1 MKSVI
6 AEYIQ
11 QDKRFQELDQVFG
24 QENILV
30 TGLSPSAKATIIAEK
45 YLTDHKQMLL
55 ITNNLYQAD
64 KLETDL
70 LQYID
75 SAEVYKYPVQD
86 IMTEEFSTQSPQ
98 LMSERVRT
106 LTALAQNEKGL
117 FIVPS
122 NGLKK
127 WQTPIDIWQAHQ
139 IHLHIGQDID
149 VAHLLQQLVN
159 MGYRRESVVSHIG
172 EFSVRG
178 GIIDIYPLIGEP
190 VRIELFDTEVDS
202 IRDFDIETQRSNNNL
217 DGVSITSASDY
228 VITDDVI
235 KHLQSN
241 LKAAYEDTRPKIET
255 SVRNDLKE
263 TYESFNLIDTTAVD
277 HQLLRRLVAFMY
289 ETPAT
294 LIDYFQ
300 QDAIVVVD
308 EYNRIKETEETLT
321 TEVEDFI
328 HNLIE
333 SGNGFI
339 GQTFMQYDGFEHLL
353 THFPVA
359 YFTLFTS
366 SMTVKLAD
374 IIKFS
379 CKPVQ
384 QFYGQYDIMR
394 SEFQRYVQNDYT
406 IVVLVETETK
416 VERIQAMLNEM
427 HIPTVKNIHSGIA
440 SGQAIVTEGSLS
452 EGFELPYMQL
462 VVITE
467 RELFKTKQKK
477 QRKRSKTI
485 SNAEKIK
492 SYQDLKVGDYVVHV
506 HHGVGRYLGVETL
519 EVRDVHRDYIKLQY
533 KGTDQLFVP
542 VDQMDQVQKYVA
554 SEDKSPKLN
563 KLGGS
568 EWKKTKAKVQQS
580 VEDIA
585 EELIALYKE
594 REMSVG
600 YQFGEDTAEQQAFEL
615 DFPYEL
621 TPDQAK
627 SIEEIKADMELQKP
641 MDRLLCGDV
650 GYGKTEVAIRAAFK
664 AVMEGKQVAFLVPT
678 TILAQQHYETL
689 IERMQ
694 DFPVEIQLV
703 SRFRTAKEVRKTKEG
718 LKSGYVDIVVGTH
731 KLLSKDI
738 RYKDLGLLIVDE
750 EQRFGV
756 RHKERIKT
764 LKTNVDVLTLTATPI
779 PRTLHMS
786 MLGVRDLSVIE
797 TPPENRF
804 PVQTY
809 VLEQNTNFIKEAL
822 ERELS
827 RDGQVFYLYNKVQSI
842 YEKREQ
848 LQMLMPEASI
858 AVAHGQMTERDLEE
872 TMLSFIN
879 GDYDILVTTTI
890 IETGVDVPNA
900 NTLIIEEADRF
911 GLSQLYQLRG
921 RVGRS
926 SRIGYAYFLHPTNKV
941 LTETAEDRLQ
951 AIKEFTELGSGFK
964 IAMRDLNI
972 RGAGN
977 LLGKQQHGFIDSVG
991 FDLYS
996 QMLEEAVNE
1005 KRGIT
1010 EETPDT
1016 PEVEM
1021 VLNLDAYL
1029 PAEYIQNEQA
1039 KIEIY
1044 KKLRKVENEAQL
1056 DDIRDELMDRFND
1069 YPIEV
1074 ERLLDS
1080 VQIKIHALRAGV
1092 TLIKDQGKTVDIT
1105 LSVQGT
1111 KDIDGEALFKQT
1123 QPLGRAMKV
1132 GVQDGVMKVTLKK
1145 STQWLENLKFLVK
1158 CLEESRVIK
1167 DEDEIRI

>member
-1 MKSVI
+1 MKSI
-6 AEYIQ
+6 ITEYINE
-11 QDKRFQELDQVFG
+11 DKRYQELNEVFG
-24 QENILV
+24 KEQVLV
-30 TGLSPSAKATIIAEK
+30 TGLSGAAKATIIAEK
-45 YLTDHKQMLL
+45 YLNSSKQLL
-55 ITNNLYQAD
+55 IVTNNLYQAD
-64 KLETDL
+64 KLESDL
-70 LQYID
+70 TQFVEEQDI
-75 SAEVYKYPVQD
+75 YKYPMQD

-98 LMSERVRT
+98 FMSERVRT
-106 LTALAQNEKGL
+106 LTALAQEKRGL
-117 FIVPS
+117 FIVPL

-127 WQTPIDIWQAHQ
+127 WLTPVEMWKSHQLTLSVGDDIDIDDF
-139 IHLHIGQDID
+139 LNK
-149 VAHLLQQLVN
+149 LVN

-172 EFSVRG
+172 EFSLRG
-178 GIIDIYPLIGEP
+178 GIIDIYPLIGSP

-202 IRDFDIETQRSNNNL
+202 IRDFDVETQRSQENVEEVN
-217 DGVSITSASDY
+217 ITTASDY
-228 VITDDVI
+228 IITEDVLNHT
-235 KHLQSN
+235 KQK
-241 LKAAYEDTRPKIET
+241 LKEAYEYTRPKIDKA
-255 SVRNDLKE
+255 VRNELKE
-263 TYESFNLIDTTAVD
+263 TYESFQLFESSMLD
-277 HQLLRRLVAFMY
+277 HQVLRRLVAFMY
-289 ETPAT
+289 QQPTT
-294 LIDYFQ
+294 IIDYFKD
-300 QDAIVVVD
+300 DAIVAVD
-308 EYNRIKETEETLT
+308 EYNRIKETETALISEAD
-321 TEVEDFI
+321 EFMQ
-328 HNLIE
+328 NLIE
-333 SGNGFI
+333 SGKGFI
-339 GQTFMQYDGFEHLL
+339 DQSFLQYDAFENQLKSY
-353 THFPVA
+353 PVT
-359 YFTLFTS
+359 YFTLFTATMS
-366 SMTVKLAD
+366 VELNE

-394 SEFQRYVQNDYT
+394 SEFQRFIQNDYT
-406 IVVLVETETK
+406 VVVLAETEVK
-416 VERIQAMLNEM
+416 KERIQSMLNEM
-427 HIPTVKNIHSGIA
+427 HIPTFIDTPTHRNEGGS
-440 SGQAIVTEGSLS
+440 AIITEGSLS

-462 VVITE
+462 VVVTE
-467 RELFKTKQKK
+467 RELFKSKQKK
-477 QRKRSKTI
+477 KPKQQKTLT
-485 SNAEKIK
+485 NAEKIK
-492 SYQDLKVGDYVVHV
+492 SYQDLKVGDYIVHV

-519 EVRDVHRDYIKLQY
+519 EVGGVHKDYIKLQY

-554 SEDKSPKLN
+554 SEDKTPRLN
-563 KLGGS
+563 KLGGT

-580 VEDIA
+580 VEDMA
-585 EELIALYKE
+585 DELIELYKA

-600 YQFGEDTAEQQAFEL
+600 YQFGPDTAEQNDFEI

-621 TPDQAK
+621 TPDQSK
-627 SIEEIKADMELQKP
+627 SIEEIKKDMEIERP

-650 GYGKTEVAIRAAFK
+650 GYGKTEVAVRAAFK

-694 DFPVEIQLV
+694 DFPIEVQLI
-703 SRFRTAKEVRKTKEG
+703 SRFRTAKEIKKTKEG
-718 LKSGYVDIVVGTH
+718 LESGFVDIIVGTH
-731 KLLSKDI
+731 KLLGKDI
-738 RYKDLGLLIVDE
+738 HYKDLGLLIVDE

-756 RHKERIKT
+756 RHKERIKS
-764 LKTNVDVLTLTATPI
+764 LKNNVDVLTLTATPI

-848 LQMLMPEASI
+848 LQMLMPDANI
-858 AVAHGQMTERDLEE
+858 GVAHGQMNERDLEE

-879 GDYDILVTTTI
+879 HEYDIIVTTTI

-900 NTLIIEEADRF
+900 NTLIIEDADRF

-941 LTETAEDRLQ
+941 LSETAEDRLQ

-1005 KRGIT
+1005 KRGVT
-1010 EETPDT
+1010 DEKQDA
-1016 PEVEM
+1016 PEVEIE
-1021 VLNLDAYL
+1021 LNIDAYL

-1044 KKLRKVENEAQL
+1044 KKLRKIETEAQL
-1056 DDIRDELMDRFND
+1056 MDVKDELIDRFND
-1069 YPIEV
+1069 YPVEV
-1074 ERLLDS
+1074 ERLLEMME
-1080 VQIKIHALRAGV
+1080 IKVHALHAGV
-1092 TLIKDQGKTVDIT
+1092 TLIKDIGKKIEIYLSEKGTTDIN
-1105 LSVQGT
+1105 
-1111 KDIDGEALFKQT
+1111 GETLFKQT
-1123 QPLGRAMKV
+1123 QPLGRSMKV
-1132 GVQDGVMKVTLKK
+1132 GVQDGKMKVTLNKT
-1145 STQWLENLKFLVK
+1145 STWFDNLKFLAK
-1158 CLEESRVIK
+1158 CLEESMVIS
-1167 DEDEIRI
+1167 DES

>member
-1 MKSVI
+1 MRQVI
-6 AEYIQ
+6 SNYIKE
-11 QDKRFQELDQVFG
+11 DKRFQELDQVFG
-24 QENILV
+24 QDNILV
-30 TGLSPSAKATIIAEK
+30 TGLSPSAKATLIAEK
-45 YLTDHKQMLL
+45 YLSDHKQMLL
-55 ITNNLYQAD
+55 VTNNLYQAD
-64 KLETDL
+64 KIEADI
-70 LQYID
+70 LQYVSDEEI
-75 SAEVYKYPVQD
+75 YKYPVQD

-106 LTALAQNEKGL
+106 LTALAHGKKGL
-117 FIVPS
+117 FIVPL

-127 WQTPIDIWQAHQ
+127 WLTPVEMWRNHQMTLNVGDDIEVDDF
-139 IHLHIGQDID
+139 LNK
-149 VAHLLQQLVN
+149 LVN

-172 EFSVRG
+172 EFSLRG
-178 GIIDIYPLIGEP
+178 GIIDIYPLIGAP
-190 VRIELFDTEVDS
+190 VRIELFDTEIDS
-202 IRDFDIETQRSNNNL
+202 IRDFDVETQRSNDNL
-217 DGVSITSASDY
+217 ESIEITTASDY
-228 VITDDVI
+228 IITDEVI
-235 KHLQSN
+235 NHLQTH
-241 LKAAYEDTRPKIET
+241 LKEAYEETRPKIEK

-263 TYESFNLIDTTAVD
+263 TYESFKLFESTFFD

-289 ETPAT
+289 EQPSTI
-294 LIDYFQ
+294 IDYFSK
-300 QDAIVVVD
+300 DVVIAVD

-321 TEVEDFI
+321 TEVDDFI
-328 HNLIE
+328 SNLIE

-339 GQTFMQYDGFEHLL
+339 GQSFMQYDGFENLL
-353 THFPVA
+353 QDNPVA

-366 SMTVKLAD
+366 SMPVELEH

-394 SEFQRYVQNDYT
+394 SEFQRFIQNEYAV
-406 IVVLVETETK
+406 IVLVETETK
-416 VERIQAMLNEM
+416 VERIQSMLNEM
-427 HIPTVKNIHSGIA
+427 HIPVVTNIDQAST
-440 SGQAIVTEGSLS
+440 SGQAVVLEGSLS

-477 QRKRSKTI
+477 QRKRTKTM

-492 SYQDLKVGDYVVHV
+492 SYQDLNVGDYVVHV

-519 EVRDVHRDYIKLQY
+519 EVGEQHRDYIKLQY

-554 SEDKSPKLN
+554 SEDKSPRLN
-563 KLGGS
+563 KLGGT

-585 EELIALYKE
+585 DELIDLYKQ

-600 YQFGEDTAEQQAFEL
+600 YQFGPDTAEQSTFEL

-621 TPDQAK
+621 TPDQSK
-627 SIEEIKADMELQKP
+627 SIEEIKGDMERERP

-650 GYGKTEVAIRAAFK
+650 GYGKTEVAVRAAFK

-694 DFPVEIQLV
+694 DFPVEIQLI
-703 SRFRTAKEVRKTKEG
+703 SRFRSTKEVKETKEG

-731 KLLSKDI
+731 KLLGKDI
-738 RYKDLGLLIVDE
+738 HYKDLGLLIVDE

-764 LKTNVDVLTLTATPI
+764 LKNNVDVLTLTATPI

-848 LQMLMPEASI
+848 LQMLMPDANI

-879 GDYDILVTTTI
+879 HEYDILVTTTI

-941 LTETAEDRLQ
+941 LTETAEERLQ

-1005 KRGIT
+1005 KRGIK
-1010 EETPDT
+1010 EEIPDT
-1016 PEVEM
+1016 PEVE
-1021 VLNLDAYL
+1021 VELNLDAYL

-1044 KKLRKVENEAQL
+1044 KKLRKVESEEQL
-1056 DDIRDELMDRFND
+1056 MDIKDELIDRFNE
-1069 YPIEV
+1069 YPVEV
-1074 ERLLDS
+1074 ERLLDI
-1080 VQIKIHALRAGV
+1080 VEIKTHALHAGI
-1092 TLIKDQGKTVDIT
+1092 TKIKDLGKQIQIL
-1105 LSVQGT
+1105 LSEKST
-1111 KDIDGEALFKQT
+1111 TDIDGEALFKNT
-1123 QPLGRAMKV
+1123 QPLGRSMKV
-1132 GVQDGVMKVTLKK
+1132 GVENGTMKVTLTK
-1145 STQWLENLKFLVK
+1145 SKQWLDNLKFLVK
-1158 CLEESRVIK
+1158 CIEESMSIQ
-1167 DEDEIRI
+1167 DEA

>member
-1 MKSVI
+1 MRQVI
-6 AEYIQ
+6 SNYVKE
-11 QDKRFQELDQVFG
+11 DKRFQELDQVFG
-24 QENILV
+24 QDNILV

-45 YLTDHKQMLL
+45 YLADQKQMLL
-55 ITNNLYQAD
+55 VTNNLYQAD
-64 KLETDL
+64 KIEADI
-70 LQYID
+70 LQYVSGEEI
-75 SAEVYKYPVQD
+75 YKYPVQD

-106 LTALAQNEKGL
+106 LTALAHGEKGL
-117 FIVPS
+117 FIVPL

-127 WQTPIDIWQAHQ
+127 WLTPVEMWRNHQ
-139 IHLHIGQDID
+139 MTLNVGDDID
-149 VAHLLQQLVN
+149 VDDFLNKLVN

-172 EFSVRG
+172 EFSLRG
-178 GIIDIYPLIGEP
+178 GIIDIYPLIGSP
-190 VRIELFDTEVDS
+190 VRIELFDTEIDS
-202 IRDFDIETQRSNNNL
+202 IRDFDVETQRSNDNL
-217 DGVSITSASDY
+217 ESVDITTASDY
-228 VITDDVI
+228 IITDEVI
-235 KHLQSN
+235 SHLQTQ
-241 LKAAYEDTRPKIET
+241 LKAAYEDTRPKIEK

-263 TYESFNLIDTTAVD
+263 TYESFKLFESTFFD

-289 ETPAT
+289 DQPSTI
-294 LIDYFQ
+294 IDYFAN
-300 QDAIVVVD
+300 DVVIAVD

-321 TEVEDFI
+321 TEVDDFI
-328 HNLIE
+328 SNLIE

-339 GQTFMQYDGFEHLL
+339 GQSFMQYDGFETLL
-353 THFPVA
+353 DERPVA

-366 SMTVKLAD
+366 SMPVELD
-374 IIKFS
+374 HIIKFS

-394 SEFQRYVQNDYT
+394 SEFQRFIHNDYA

-416 VERIQAMLNEM
+416 VERIQSMLNEM
-427 HIPTVKNIHSGIA
+427 HIPVVTHIDQAST
-440 SGQAIVTEGSLS
+440 SGQAVVVEGSLS

-477 QRKRSKTI
+477 QRKRTKTM

-492 SYQDLKVGDYVVHV
+492 SYQDLNVGDYVVHV

-519 EVRDVHRDYIKLQY
+519 EVGEQHRDYIKLQY

-554 SEDKSPKLN
+554 SEDKSPRLN
-563 KLGGS
+563 KLGGT
-568 EWKKTKAKVQQS
+568 EWKKTKTKVQQS

-585 EELIALYKE
+585 DELIDLYKQ

-600 YQFGEDTAEQQAFEL
+600 YQFGPDTEEQSTFEL

-621 TPDQAK
+621 TPDQSK
-627 SIEEIKADMELQKP
+627 SIEEIKGDMERERP

-650 GYGKTEVAIRAAFK
+650 GYGKTEVAVRAAFK

-694 DFPVEIQLV
+694 DFPVEIQLI
-703 SRFRTAKEVRKTKEG
+703 SRFRSTKEVKETKEG

-731 KLLSKDI
+731 KLLGKDI
-738 RYKDLGLLIVDE
+738 HYKDLGLLIVDE

-764 LKTNVDVLTLTATPI
+764 LKNNVDVLTLTATPI

-848 LQMLMPEASI
+848 LQMLMPDANI

-879 GDYDILVTTTI
+879 HEYDILVTTTI

-926 SRIGYAYFLHPTNKV
+926 SRIGYAYFLHPVNKV
-941 LTETAEDRLQ
+941 LNETAEERLQ

-1005 KRGIT
+1005 KRGIK
-1010 EETPDT
+1010 EETPDV
-1016 PEVEM
+1016 PDVEVE
-1021 VLNLDAYL
+1021 LNLDAYL

-1044 KKLRKVENEAQL
+1044 KKLRKVESEEQL
-1056 DDIRDELMDRFND
+1056 MDIKDELIDRFND
-1069 YPIEV
+1069 YPTEV
-1074 ERLLDS
+1074 ERLLDI
-1080 VQIKIHALRAGV
+1080 VEIKTHALHAGI
-1092 TLIKDQGKTVDIT
+1092 TKIKDMGKQIQIF
-1105 LSVQGT
+1105 LSEAST
-1111 KDIDGEALFKQT
+1111 ADIDGETLFKNT
-1123 QPLGRAMKV
+1123 QPLGRTMKV
-1132 GVQDGVMKVTLKK
+1132 GVENGAMKVTLTK
-1145 STQWLENLKFLVK
+1145 SKQWLDNLKFLVK
-1158 CLEESRVIK
+1158 CIEESMSIK
-1167 DEDEIRI
+1167 DET